1 MQLLTIYLSC
11 WLLMDLEHEKWLGI
25 QNFNGATDLKR
36 FPGSSR
42 EKHTMHNFFAGIIT
56 FPSPM
61 RIAREDARAIV
72 HDCSEGTLDER
83 ERSAEWWEMY
93 FSDPHTLFHTIEKNE
108 LTHREHLKE
117 DEKEYH

>member
-1 MQLLTIYLSC
+1 MLKMQLLTIYLSC

-61 RIAREDARAIV
+61 RIAREDGLPKQRV
-72 HDCSEGTLDER
+72 CK
-83 ERSAEWWEMY
+83 
-93 FSDPHTLFHTIEKNE
+93 HTKN
-108 LTHREHLKE
+108 TTANAT
-117 DEKEYH
+117 